1 MAPVLSSSISTMGGA
16 FHLAEVG
23 DLGAAL
29 ARHALAL
36 ACEDLR
42 DHAVER
48 RAHLCLLAIHQH
60 GLELGIACR
69 GQGNLSLT
77 RSISPIGQFPRRTI
91 MCELTAALMMGVSG
105 ARTMLGAA
113 QQAQQAQL
121 EAAQLSRR
129 AWQASYQTAY
139 QAAQARNA
147 AMVSEY
153 NAQDAERRGAVEE
166 ERQRTKTSLLLGS
179 QQARFAAQGSDLEGS
194 PFDVLGDTAALGE
207 QDALATRYQT
217 AREAWSQRIQ
227 AANRNAE
234 ADFLTAS
241 LPPWTAA
248 PDPGLAIGRSLL
260 GGATDLF
267 GIAERRNLLPKPP
280 P

>member
-1 MAPVLSSSISTMGGA
+1 
-16 FHLAEVG
+16 
-23 DLGAAL
+23 
-29 ARHALAL
+29 
-36 ACEDLR
+36 
-42 DHAVER
+42 
-48 RAHLCLLAIHQH
+48 
-60 GLELGIACR
+60 
-69 GQGNLSLT
+69 
-77 RSISPIGQFPRRTI
+77 

-105 ARTMLGAA
+105 ARTVLGAA

-121 EAAQLSRR
+121 EAAQQSHR

-147 AMVSEY
+147 AAASEY

-166 ERQRTKTSLLLGS
+166 ERQRAKTSLLLGS

-194 PFDVLGDTAALGE
+194 PLDILGDTAALGE
-207 QDALATRYQT
+207 QDALATRYQA

-234 ADFLTAS
+234 ADFLAAS
-241 LPPWTAA
+241 LPPWTAG
-248 PDPGLAIGRSLL
+248 PDPGLGIAQSLL

-267 GIAERRNLLPKPP
+267 GIAERRNLLPKPRK
-280 P
+280 